1 MRFNRSIFLSFLWSY
16 LLLMGIVIS
25 IVSAVFI
32 SRFSAQKEEL
42 RNSYQNTLNVMTESI
57 SVQLDRCM
65 VLLDE
70 YVLDVHASALINAAQ
85 ATDVHTR
92 ENILALHRTLAN
104 NVSWQDICRQVT
116 YLFGK
121 MGLALSNTGSCE
133 MENCYKLYFCNA
145 FGSMEEWIRWTASL
159 QTGMLYAG
167 ADGSV
172 YMGTALPLLGGENR
186 QCAVVLK
193 LNEKNLFA
201 PLLSSQPLFN
211 GALEVCDSLGNPLYA
226 IGDTALLK
234 NESDARLFHFQAQ
247 DHAAR
252 FILRSAVERDLLFA
266 SAISALRFYLIVLLL
281 CIVLGVAVSLGMS
294 ARFYQPVRRI
304 ASMMGGWKGRTNEI
318 RHIEQSIQQ
327 IMNEREQLSSSLQRH
342 SGDLLECEFRRVI
355 NGEADESQMQTLIEH
370 ELAPQGQGLV
380 SLVLLGPEGVSRKQ
394 MSQLLETVLSRRVR
408 CRCFTTGQLVAG
420 LAVAEDRAAV
430 KAQLQAAFDEMSAVC
445 PGTFCLAVSEIV
457 RSPQAVKA
465 SHQQAMEALDMLI
478 TTRGSGLFFADEL
491 PPSHGRADSSITLY
505 DHMRLQDAIRS
516 GSREEA
522 LRIFHWMTEKYF
534 PPEGVPL
541 PWLKCRMFSLVHT
554 LVSAAPETHAQL
566 QDESPLE
573 RLMECST
580 ISDMIGEAEQ
590 YLQAMCSLM
599 QPAAASVSPSPSR
612 DQVMDYIKSHY
623 QNPELSVSSIADHFQ
638 MNASYLSRLFKQTT
652 GKGVLD
658 AIHAVR
664 IARAKELL
672 WETHMPLHA
681 IQTATG
687 FPSEQTM
694 LRAFKREE
702 GMTPSQFRQLHQ
714 QNA

>member
-1 MRFNRSIFLSFLWSY
+1 
-16 LLLMGIVIS
+16 
-25 IVSAVFI
+25 
-32 SRFSAQKEEL
+32 
-42 RNSYQNTLNVMTESI
+42 
-57 SVQLDRCM
+57 
-65 VLLDE
+65 
-70 YVLDVHASALINAAQ
+70 
-85 ATDVHTR
+85 
-92 ENILALHRTLAN
+92 
-104 NVSWQDICRQVT
+104 
-116 YLFGK
+116 
-121 MGLALSNTGSCE
+121 
-133 MENCYKLYFCNA
+133 
-145 FGSMEEWIRWTASL
+145 
-159 QTGMLYAG
+159 
-167 ADGSV
+167 
-172 YMGTALPLLGGENR
+172 
-186 QCAVVLK
+186 
-193 LNEKNLFA
+193 
-201 PLLSSQPLFN
+201 
-211 GALEVCDSLGNPLYA
+211 
-226 IGDTALLK
+226 
-234 NESDARLFHFQAQ
+234 
-247 DHAAR
+247 
-252 FILRSAVERDLLFA
+252 
-266 SAISALRFYLIVLLL
+266 
-281 CIVLGVAVSLGMS
+281 MS

-541 PWLKCRMFSLVHT
+541 PWLRLSVVGSMSYETIAATNAESAMGLTFGQVSALTASQYVTIACVMTVSIMVGIWLVPVVGKKLQNGMISLGNRDKKWSDIFSASMFIGMISAFVGYVFCDFSGVFQGDMSGLIPVLVM
-554 LVSAAPETHAQL
+554 LVSALAMCLAGL
-566 QDESPLE
+566 LVKVVKW
-573 RLMECST
+573 RW
-580 ISDMIGEAEQ
+580 ISDYALPI
-590 YLQAMCSLM
+590 SLIAGM
-599 QPAAASVSPSPSR
+599 AS
-612 DQVMDYIKSHY
+612 
-623 QNPELSVSSIADHFQ
+623 
-638 MNASYLSRLFKQTT
+638 
-652 GKGVLD
+652 
-658 AIHAVR
+658 AIP
-664 IARAKELL
+664 I
-672 WETHMPLHA
+672 
-681 IQTATG
+681 TAW
-687 FPSEQTM
+687 
-694 LRAFKREE
+694 LA
-702 GMTPSQFRQLHQ
+702 
-714 QNA
+714 